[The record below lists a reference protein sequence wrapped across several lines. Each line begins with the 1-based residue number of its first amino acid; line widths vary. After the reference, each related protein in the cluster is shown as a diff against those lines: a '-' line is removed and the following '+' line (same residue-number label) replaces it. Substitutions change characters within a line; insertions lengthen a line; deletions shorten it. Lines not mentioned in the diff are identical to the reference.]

1 MQCRKSAVQMWDSGD
16 WPSALGLTVSA
27 LNIESEYVPGKD
39 AAYVSAQT
47 DKIIV
52 EAAASA

>member
-1 MQCRKSAVQMWDSGD
+1 MWDGGD